1 MKGNQFSVKVY
12 ETVVENEEQFIAFF
26 DNNYTLFKDHLISI
40 RGVLSKD
47 IRAYLK
53 SKELNYV
60 HNKTIP
66 RSRTR
71 KEVESE
77 LLREKLKIEESQKQ
91 VEEDLEKLSSQI
103 ENNLTVLDTIV
114 RSGREIKIEGDLLL
128 LNRVNSGASI
138 ETGGNLIMTEVVE
151 GNIRCNGN
159 FIMMGI
165 SPKANIIFNGIV
177 VENNLLKDKLNKIE
191 LINHRLVVTS
201 VLKKEKSWV

>member
-1 MKGNQFSVKVY
+1 LKGNQFSVKVY
-12 ETVVENEEQFIAFF
+12 ETVVENEEQFISFF

-53 SKELNYV
+53 SKQLNYV

-66 RSRTR
+66 RSRPR

-77 LLREKLKIEESQKQ
+77 IIKESQEIKEDLVKLSKQ
-91 VEEDLEKLSSQI
+91 VK
-103 ENNLTVLDTIV
+103 NNLTVLDTIV
-114 RSGREIKIEGDLLL
+114 RSGREIKVEGDLLL
-128 LNRVNSGASI
+128 LNRVNSGATI
-138 ETGGNLIMTEVVE
+138 ETSGNLIMTDVVE
-151 GNIRCNGN
+151 GNVRCHGS
-159 FIMMGI
+159 FIMIGI

-177 VENNLLKDKLNKIE
+177 VENDLLKDKLNKIE
-191 LINHRLVVTS
+191 LINHRIVITA

>member
-12 ETVVENEEQFIAFF
+12 ETVVENEEQFISFF

-40 RGVLSKD
+40 RGHLSKE
-47 IRAYLK
+47 IRDYLK

-66 RSRTR
+66 RSRPR
-71 KEVESE
+71 KEVENE
-77 LLREKLKIEESQKQ
+77 LIKESIEIK
-91 VEEDLEKLSSQI
+91 EDLAKLSEQVK
-103 ENNLTVLDTIV
+103 NNLTVLDTIV

-128 LNRVNSGASI
+128 LNRVNSGATI
-138 ETGGNLIMTEVVE
+138 ETSGNIIMTDAVE
-151 GNIRCNGN
+151 GNVRCHGS
-159 FIMMGI
+159 FLMMGP

-177 VENNLLKDKLNKIE
+177 VENDLLKDKLNKIE
-191 LINHRLVVTS
+191 LINHRIVITP

>member
-12 ETVVENEEQFIAFF
+12 ETVVENEEQFISFF

-53 SKELNYV
+53 SKQLNYV

-66 RSRTR
+66 RSRPR

-77 LLREKLKIEESQKQ
+77 IIKESQEIKEDLVKLSKQ
-91 VEEDLEKLSSQI
+91 VK
-103 ENNLTVLDTIV
+103 NNLTVLDTIV
-114 RSGREIKIEGDLLL
+114 RSGREIKVEGDLLL
-128 LNRVNSGASI
+128 LNRVNSGATI
-138 ETGGNLIMTEVVE
+138 ETSGNLIMTDVVE
-151 GNIRCNGN
+151 GNVRCHGS
-159 FIMMGI
+159 FIMIGI

-177 VENNLLKDKLNKIE
+177 VENDLLKDKLNKIE
-191 LINHRLVVTS
+191 LINHRIVITA